1 MTTKQFDSKK
11 LAGGFRAKI
20 DWMKHGAFSNPFEQD
35 TGEWVGYENEQYE
48 TELLGDLLN
57 EQNGSMGI

>member
-1 MTTKQFDSKK
+1 MNIKQFDSKK

-20 DWMKHGAFSNPFEQD
+20 DWMKDGFSNPYEQD